1 MLSVIEKV
9 LILKTVSIFAGT
21 PDSILA
27 KVAMLLEE
35 QELNTGEILF
45 SKGDVG
51 RCMYIIVTGSVRVH
65 DEERLLNELGERDI
79 VGEMAVLDSTPRSAS
94 VTAMEETTLL
104 RLDQDALYELMAD
117 RIEVVRG
124 IIRVLCEHLRAP
136 SPIQRERDGGQR

>member
-1 MLSVIEKV
+1 
-9 LILKTVSIFAGT
+9 
-21 PDSILA
+21 
-27 KVAMLLEE
+27 
-35 QELNTGEILF
+35 
-45 SKGDVG
+45 
-51 RCMYIIVTGSVRVH
+51 MYIIVTGSVRVH